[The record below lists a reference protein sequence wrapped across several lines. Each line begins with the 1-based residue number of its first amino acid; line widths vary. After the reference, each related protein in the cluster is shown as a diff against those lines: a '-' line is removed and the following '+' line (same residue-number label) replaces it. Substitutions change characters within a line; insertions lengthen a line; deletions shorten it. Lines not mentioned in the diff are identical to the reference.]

1 MMPIHPVEIRDP
13 DGRPRGRLAVHT
25 AGAGTPLLLLHAF
38 PLDHSMWREQAAL
51 AEHVRLVVPDQRG
64 FGASFMG
71 FAEEIHGLPSPRD
84 GGLGVAAREST
95 FHRSRGPGPESV
107 AQLADDAVAL
117 LDALHVSRAVVC
129 GVSMGGYVAQ
139 HVAARHPDRVAALV
153 LVDTRLE
160 ADTPEGRAGRTDLA
174 AKVGRLGQSIV
185 ADAMVPRLLAASAA
199 ATPQRAALEESLR
212 DTIRAQPVATIQA
225 ALAALGDRPDMREAM
240 RQVRAPTLLVVGAE
254 DGITPPACLEAAER
268 IMPAARLLVVPGAGH
283 LVPLEAPAVFNA
295 AVLEF
300 LREAAVHRA

>member
-64 FGASFMG
+64 FGAS
-71 FAEEIHGLPSPRD
+71 P
-84 GGLGVAAREST
+84 
-95 FHRSRGPGPESV
+95 GPGPESV

-117 LDALHVSRAVVC
+117 LDALHASRAVVC

-160 ADTPEGRAGRTDLA
+160 ADTPEGRAGRADLA
-174 AKVGRLGQSIV
+174 ATVGRLGQSIV
-185 ADAMVPRLLAASAA
+185 ADAMVPRLLAPASV
-199 ATPQRAALEESLR
+199 ATPQRAAVEAALR

-295 AVLEF
+295 AVVEF
-300 LREAAVHRA
+300 LREAGVRRT